1 MSSVWIAPL
10 TPEVVTAQEN
20 LEVPVQHQEQEE
32 LPVPT
37 GVSCAAQSL
46 EPRFVP
52 DVSAGTSSSRNHRS
66 RIQLPKTIAPPSEEE
81 AVGSADTTEVP
92 RPIRT
97 HRHQHLLVKSEV

>member
-1 MSSVWIAPL
+1 MEPRSVLDLHAG
-10 TPEVVTAQEN
+10 A
-20 LEVPVQHQEQEE
+20 
-32 LPVPT
+32 T
-37 GVSCAAQSL
+37 GV
-46 EPRFVP
+46 R
-52 DVSAGTSSSRNHRS
+52 DGRS